1 MFLSLLQVKMTLWKL
16 GHNLYP
22 NVFLTIDKDSL
33 YLRTTQETL
42 INREAFF
49 LFMKPN
55 LWYKELLN
63 NKKSMVIVN
72 LI

>member
-1 MFLSLLQVKMTLWKL
+1 MFLSSLQVKMRLWKL

-42 INREAFF
+42 RNREAFF

-55 LWYKELLN
+55 LWYKEVLN

-72 LI
+72 LL